1 MVAAKGRMRNGMRW
15 IGSLMVLIASLAG
28 VACRDDSPKS
38 EWTNKPPQWVHQANP
53 HNKIAVVFI
62 HGIFGDTLDTWKS
75 ASGTRF
81 FDLLHQAPGIG
92 DKVDVFAFGFQ
103 STMFTGGSLSIDEA
117 ARSFHQYMQHN
128 ELWDYDQVVIVAHS
142 MGGLIAMQELTSHAK
157 LAEKVPLM
165 VFYATPQEGSQ
176 ITAIA
181 EHVVNND
188 AIRQMLLVDN
198 NDFLREL
205 NNEWTELRGSG
216 NAPRVICAYE
226 KKPTKGVMIVPWS
239 SATRICDEAAPAI
252 GGSDH
257 LSIVKPDSS
266 DDLAVVVLL
275 NALKTYV
282 MPRLDATAWQLSNV
296 EPQGD
301 SWLFRLTDVN
311 NFNLARLTN
320 RSSLKQSYR
329 IIRPDNSTL
338 FISPESDFRTV
349 AAGASDE
356 IKMLPIGDLKSEY
369 SFELKLASTPI
380 RKVLVKIPDLDA
392 ALAQRAERSTQLVAG
407 INAFL
412 ESQPDPVAFNAL
424 PEQER
429 NQKMADVAFQFAS
442 DQNPGAPEN
451 VKWVVAADA
460 LSRVGLP
467 STATAALQ
475 KAEKDSPQLARS
487 ATVRNLASIIAGQS
501 GKEDVLTTLPTPGP
515 QATVQ
520 PEATIEL
527 QHATAVD
534 RREWR
539 QLAERLETVPGMESE
554 ALSIKGDVQV
564 ASGNEAAATELYQRA
579 AVLQP
584 SPVVNAKLQRLGARA
599 GGATP

>member
-1 MVAAKGRMRNGMRW
+1 MRKGLRW
-15 IGSLMVLIASLAG
+15 PCLLLVLVASLAG
-28 VACRDDSPKS
+28 VSCRDDSPKS
-38 EWTNKPPQWVHQANP
+38 EWKNKAPQWVHQATP

-75 ASGTRF
+75 ESGTRF
-81 FDLLHQAPGIG
+81 FDLLHEAPGIG
-92 DKVDVFAFGFQ
+92 EKVDVFAFGFQ
-103 STMFTGGSLSIDEA
+103 STMFAGGSLSIDEA
-117 ARSFHQYMQHN
+117 ARSFHQYMQHH
-128 ELWDYDQVVIVAHS
+128 ELWSYDQVVVVAHS
-142 MGGLIAMQELTSHAK
+142 MGGLIAMQELTSHTS

-181 EHVVNND
+181 KNVVNND

-205 NNEWTELRGSG
+205 NNEWTELRKSG

-226 KKPTKGVMIVPWS
+226 KRPTKGVMIVPWS

-311 NFNLARLTN
+311 DFNLAKLTN
-320 RSSLKQSYR
+320 RSALKQSYR

-349 AAGASDE
+349 AAGASE
-356 IKMLPIGDLKSEY
+356 ELRMLPIGELKPEY
-369 SFELKLASTPI
+369 FFELKLASTPA
-380 RKVLVKIPDLDA
+380 RKVVVKIPDLQA

-412 ESQPDPVAFNAL
+412 GSQPDPVAFNAL

-429 NQKMADVAFQFAS
+429 NQHMAEVAFQLAS

-451 VKWVVAADA
+451 VNWVVAADA

-475 KAEKDSPQLARS
+475 QAEKGSPQLAHS

-501 GKEDVLTTLPTPGP
+501 GKDDVLTTIPTPGP
-515 QATVQ
+515 QASVQ
-520 PEATIEL
+520 PEVSTEL
-527 QHATAVD
+527 QHTSVVD

-539 QLAERLETVPGMESE
+539 QLAERLESVPGMESE
-554 ALSIKGDVQV
+554 ALSIKGDVQA
-564 ASGNEAAATELYQRA
+564 ASGNQAAATVLYRRA

-584 SPVVNAKLQRLGARA
+584 SPVVNAKLHRLGART
-599 GGATP
+599 GGTTP